1 MSTWPGHVLVLQIQ
15 SSSKWK
21 TKKTIQ
27 VFLFQKYG
35 KFLVVY
41 RIAKSR
47 FQSNTNTWQS
57 KSNRCRLLFN
67 FQKSKSDTIAEYSS
81 NIEYP
86 KKQIY
91 FWIIFDSKA
100 NFLKCQIQKYFPIDI
115 SFKIARI
122 KSKSVKTLNLF
133 FWNVGKINF
142 PSEIQ
147 LIFTKKWSILWLNLI
162 IEYYRILRSNTVF
175 SRIYSILKSRF
186 RMAPK

>member
-1 MSTWPGHVLVLQIQ
+1 MDNFWLQGQ
-15 SSSKWK
+15 
-21 TKKTIQ
+21 
-27 VFLFQKYG
+27 F
-35 KFLVVY
+35 
-41 RIAKSR
+41 
-47 FQSNTNTWQS
+47 
-57 KSNRCRLLFN
+57 
-67 FQKSKSDTIAEYSS
+67 
-81 NIEYP
+81 
-86 KKQIY
+86 
-91 FWIIFDSKA
+91 FWNVK
-100 NFLKCQIQKYFPIDI
+100 IQKYFASNI

-186 RMAPK
+186 RMAPKYSNIRRIGGFRIFGYTTNSNMSNSVCMSPISQTAIKSFGATGQDLGIGLKSKFDPKLVA